1 MTRALFKKQMAEVF
15 SWVYF
20 DRKNGKNRSKGGI
33 IGYVALYL
41 FLFGFLGVFFFQMAK
56 SLCKPLSD
64 AGFGWLYFA
73 LMGLIAVAMGVFG
86 SVFNTY
92 SSLYKAKDNDFLLSL
107 PIPPGKILM
116 IRLCGVYLTGLMY
129 ELIIAIPT
137 MLVYFISVKP
147 TVLSVVFNLLLP
159 LVLSFFVLTLSCLL
173 GFFVAAI
180 SSKVKSKNIIT
191 VILSLVFIAVYYYVY
206 AKAYQIIQSILADPE
221 KIGNSVK
228 GILYPF
234 YRMGLGAEGDVLS
247 FLIFTL
253 IVAALLFITC
263 LVLSRSFL
271 SIATANKGAA
281 KKAYKEKEAKAS
293 PIEKALLLKELRRF
307 LGCSI
312 YMLNCGLGIVM
323 MPIAAVA
330 VLIKGPQLSTMLSG
344 MLGEHANTLPL
355 LAAAAVCMLC
365 TMNDI
370 TAPSVSL
377 EGKSLWL
384 VQSFPIPAKK
394 VLHAKIKLHLLLTVI
409 PAALLAVCVCIALKI
424 SLPYAIL
431 IFLFTLIFIFLTA
444 LIGLALNL
452 KMPNL
457 TWTDPTVPVKQ
468 SLCVMIALFGGWVI
482 LLALGGLYLA
492 VMKFITPLVYL
503 IVVSIAAAVV
513 SVLLLRWIDTKGAK
527 IFETL

>member
-1 MTRALFKKQMAEVF
+1 MIKALFKKQMLEVF

-33 IGYVALYL
+33 IGYAALYL
-41 FLFGFLGVFFFQMAK
+41 FIFGFLGVFFFQMANT
-56 SLCKPLSD
+56 LCKPLAD

-86 SVFNTY
+86 SIFSTY
-92 SSLYKAKDNDFLLSL
+92 SSLYNAKDNDFLLSL
-107 PIPPGKILM
+107 PVPPGRILL
-116 IRLCGVYLTGLMY
+116 IRLSGVYLTGLMY

-137 MLVYFISVKP
+137 MLVYFLSVKP
-147 TVLSVVFNLLLP
+147 TALSVVFNLLLP
-159 LVLSFFVLTLSCLL
+159 VVLSFFVLTLSCIL

-180 SSKVKSKNIIT
+180 SSKVKRKNIIT

-206 AKAYQIIQSILADPE
+206 AKAYQIIQSILAAPE
-221 KIGNSVK
+221 KVGNSVK
-228 GILYPF
+228 SILYPF
-234 YRMGLGAEGDVLS
+234 YRMGLGAEGNTLS

-253 IVAALLFITC
+253 IVAVLFFVTY

-271 SIATANKGAA
+271 SIATANKGTA

-293 PIEKALLLKELRRF
+293 SIEKALLFKELRNF

-330 VLIKGPQLSTMLSG
+330 VLIKGADLSAMLSG
-344 MLGEHANTLPL
+344 ILGEYANALPL

-365 TMNDI
+365 SMNDI
-370 TAPSVSL
+370 TSPSVSL
-377 EGKSLWL
+377 EGKNLWL

-394 VLHAKIKLHLLLTVI
+394 VLHAKLQLHLLLTVI
-409 PAALLAVCVCIALKI
+409 PAVLLAVCVCIAFKI

-431 IFLFTLIFIFLTA
+431 ILAFTLIFIFLMA

-457 TWTDPTVPVKQ
+457 NWTDPTVPVKQ
-468 SLCVMIALFGGWVI
+468 SLSVTIALFGGWVI
-482 LLALGGLYLA
+482 IMALGGLYLA

-503 IVVSIAAAVV
+503 ITVSIVLAVV
-513 SVLLLRWIDTKGAK
+513 SVLLLKWIDTKGAK

>member
-1 MTRALFKKQMAEVF
+1 MIKALFKKQMLEVF

-33 IGYVALYL
+33 IGYAALYL
-41 FLFGFLGVFFFQMAK
+41 LLFGFLGVFFFQMAK
-56 SLCKPLSD
+56 TLCKPLSD

-107 PIPPGKILM
+107 PVPSGKILM
-116 IRLCGVYLTGLMY
+116 IRLCGVYFMGLMY

-137 MLVYFISVKP
+137 MLVYFIAVKP
-147 TVLSVVFNLLLP
+147 TVLSVVLNLLLP
-159 LVLSFFVLTLSCLL
+159 LVLSFFVLTLSCIL

-191 VILSLVFIAVYYYVY
+191 VLLSLVFVSGYYYICM
-206 AKAYQIIQSILADPE
+206 KSQKIIQSILAAPE
-221 KIGNSVK
+221 KAGSSVK
-228 GILYPF
+228 SILYPL
-234 YRMGLGAEGDVLS
+234 YRMGLGAEGDVIS

-253 IVAALLFITC
+253 MVAALFFVTY

-271 SIATANKGAA
+271 SLATANKGAA
-281 KKAYKEKEAKAS
+281 KKAYKEKAAKTS
-293 PIEKALLLKELRRF
+293 SIEKALLLKELRNF

-312 YMLNCGLGIVM
+312 YMLNCGLGIVL

-330 VLIKGPQLSTMLSG
+330 VLIKGSDLAAILAEV
-344 MLGEHANTLPL
+344 LGEYANVIPL
-355 LAAAAVCMLC
+355 LAVAAVCMLC
-365 TMNDI
+365 SMNDI

-377 EGKSLWL
+377 EGKNLWL

-394 VLHAKIKLHLLLTVI
+394 VLHAKLQLHLILTVI
-409 PAALLAVCVCIALKI
+409 PAALLAVCVCIAFRI
-424 SLPYAIL
+424 TLPYAIL
-431 IFLFTLIFIFLTA
+431 ILAFILIFIFLMA

-457 TWTDPTVPVKQ
+457 NWTDPTVPVKQ
-468 SLCVMIALFGGWVI
+468 SLCVMIALFGGWAIVM
-482 LLALGGLYLA
+482 ALGGLYLL
-492 VMKFITPLVYL
+492 VMKFITPLVFL
-503 IVVSIAAAVV
+503 ITVSIVLAFIG
-513 SVLLLRWIDTKGAK
+513 VLLLKWIDTKGAK

>member
-1 MTRALFKKQMAEVF
+1 MTKALFKKQIMEVF

-20 DRKNGKNRSKGGI
+20 DRKNGKTRSKGGI
-33 IGYVALYL
+33 IGYAALYL
-41 FLFGFLGVFFFQMAK
+41 LLFGFLGVFFFQMAK
-56 SLCKPLSD
+56 MLCKPLSD

-73 LMGLIAVAMGVFG
+73 LMGLIAVVMGVFG

-92 SSLYKAKDNDFLLSL
+92 SSLYKARDNDFLLSL
-107 PIPPGKILM
+107 PVPPGKILAM
-116 IRLCGVYLTGLMY
+116 RLCGVYFMGLMY

-137 MLVYFISVKP
+137 MLVYFLSVKP

-159 LVLSFFVLTLSCLL
+159 IVLSFFVLTLSCIL

-191 VILSLVFIAVYYYVY
+191 VVLSLVFVAGYYYICMQSQ
-206 AKAYQIIQSILADPE
+206 KIIQSILAAPE
-221 KIGNSVK
+221 KAGNSVK
-228 GILYPF
+228 SILYPF
-234 YRMGLGAEGDVLS
+234 YRMGLGAEGDAIS
-247 FLIFTL
+247 FLLFTL
-253 IVAALLFITC
+253 MVAALFFVTY
-263 LVLSRSFL
+263 LVLAKSFL
-271 SIATANKGAA
+271 SLATANKGSA
-281 KKAYKEKEAKAS
+281 KKAYKEKEARAS
-293 PIEKALLLKELRRF
+293 SIEKALLFKELRNF

-312 YMLNCGLGIVM
+312 YMLNCGLGIVL

-330 VLIKGPQLSTMLSG
+330 VLIKGSDLAAILAEV
-344 MLGEHANTLPL
+344 LGEYANVIPL
-355 LAAAAVCMLC
+355 LAVAAVCMLC

-377 EGKSLWL
+377 EGKNIWL

-394 VLHAKIKLHLLLTVI
+394 VLHAKLQLHLLLTVI
-409 PAALLAVCVCIALKI
+409 PAVLLAVCVCIAFKI
-424 SLPYAIL
+424 PLPYAIL
-431 IFLFTLIFIFLTA
+431 ILVFTVIFIFLMA

-457 TWTDPTVPVKQ
+457 NWTDPTVPVKQ
-468 SLCVMIALFGGWVI
+468 SLCVTLALFGGWVI
-482 LLALGGLYLA
+482 IMALGGLYLA

-503 IVVSIAAAVV
+503 ITVSVVMAVI
-513 SVLLLRWIDTKGAK
+513 SVLLLKWIDTKGAK

>member
-1 MTRALFKKQMAEVF
+1 MTKALFKKQIMEVF

-20 DRKNGKNRSKGGI
+20 DRKNGKNRSKSGV
-33 IGYVALYL
+33 IGYAALYL
-41 FLFGFLGVFFFQMAK
+41 FIFGFLGVFFFQMAS

-107 PIPPGKILM
+107 PVPPGKILLV
-116 IRLCGVYLTGLMY
+116 RLLGVYLMGLMY

-137 MLVYFISVKP
+137 MLVYFLSVKP
-147 TVLSVVFNLLLP
+147 TVLSILFNLLLP
-159 LVLSFFVLTLSCLL
+159 IILSFFVLTLSCIL

-191 VILSLVFIAVYYYVY
+191 VVLSLVFIAAYYYVY
-206 AKAYQIIQSILADPE
+206 AKAYRIIQSILAAPE
-221 KIGNSVK
+221 KVGNSVK
-228 GILYPF
+228 SILYPF
-234 YRMGLGAEGDVLS
+234 YRMGLGAEGNTLS

-253 IVAALLFITC
+253 IVAVLFFVTY

-271 SIATANKGAA
+271 SIATANKGTA

-293 PIEKALLLKELRRF
+293 SIEKALLFKELRNF

-330 VLIKGPQLSTMLSG
+330 VLIKGSDLAAMLSE
-344 MLGEHANTLPL
+344 MLGEYANVIPL
-355 LAAAAVCMLC
+355 FAAAAVCMLC
-365 TMNDI
+365 SMNDI

-377 EGKSLWL
+377 EGKNLWL

-394 VLHAKIKLHLLLTVI
+394 VLHAKLQLHLLLTVI
-409 PAALLAVCVCIALKI
+409 PAVLLAVCICIAFKI
-424 SLPYAIL
+424 SLPYAIAIL
-431 IFLFTLIFIFLTA
+431 AFTLIFIFLMA

-468 SLCVMIALFGGWVI
+468 SLCVMLALFGGWAI
-482 LLALGGLYLA
+482 LLALGGIYFA

-503 IVVSIAAAVV
+503 ITVSALLAVV
-513 SVLLLRWIDTKGAK
+513 GILLLRWVNTKGTK